1 MKKKVNKKEKED
13 KMSRKKFLIIIC
25 SFYVVFYVVCKLFL
39 LLALDVYTNNELL
52 ETKYFDAETITL
64 NFKESTD
71 KEMMVDDFAIN
82 TIKID
87 GFEEVNLI
95 EEDNYKSYEFLYETG
110 EEENAFLYLGKND
123 NLITKIND
131 YDETSIF
138 YSLNHFPVYIS
149 DMAKKSYFKKHD
161 IKDEVDL
168 VKYIRTRDKKTSN
181 FFTSLYT
188 IKERYFF
195 YLIENNL
202 PNINSSFKFIDG
214 TYKGYVY
221 KTYNMLYY
229 VFDIGNGEI
238 RFLTLYNL
246 NYFDDNKVNE
256 ILENLI
262 IK

>member
-1 MKKKVNKKEKED
+1 MSKTKKKE
-13 KMSRKKFLIIIC
+13 KMSRKKFLIIVC
-25 SFYVVFYVVCKLFL
+25 SIYLVFYIVCKLFL

-52 ETKYFDAETITL
+52 DTKYFDASTVTL
-64 NFKESTD
+64 KFDDKSD
-71 KEMMVDDFAIN
+71 KEMLLNDFYIN
-82 TIKID
+82 TLKLD
-87 GFEEVNLI
+87 GFEEMNHI
-95 EEDNYKSYEFLYETG
+95 TEGSYESYEFLYETG
-110 EEENAFLYLGKND
+110 EDENAYLYLGKND

-138 YSLNHFPVYIS
+138 YSLNHFPVYLS
-149 DMAKKSYFKKHD
+149 DLTKKSFFNKHD

-181 FFTSLYT
+181 FFTPIYT

-202 PNINSSFKFIDG
+202 PNINSSFQFIDG

-221 KTYNMLYY
+221 KTYNMVYY
-229 VFDIGNGEI
+229 VFDLGNGEI

-246 NYFDDNKVNE
+246 NYFDENKVKE
-256 ILENLI
+256 ILNNLI

>member
-1 MKKKVNKKEKED
+1 MSKKDNVKE
-13 KMSRKKFLIIIC
+13 KMSRKKFLIIVC
-25 SFYVVFYVVCKLFL
+25 SCYLVFYVVCKLFL
-39 LLALDVYTNNELL
+39 LFALDIYTNNDLL
-52 ETKYFDAETITL
+52 EKKYFDSETIKL
-64 NFKESTD
+64 DINKQSD
-71 KEMMVDDFAIN
+71 KELMLDDFAIN
-82 TIKID
+82 TLKLD
-87 GFEEVNLI
+87 GFEEMNHIV
-95 EEDNYKSYEFLYETG
+95 EGSYEAYEFLYETND
-110 EEENAFLYLGKND
+110 EENAYLYLGKDD

-149 DMAKKSYFKKHD
+149 DFAKKSYFKKHD
-161 IKDEVDL
+161 IKDEIDL
-168 VKYIRTRDKKTSN
+168 VKYIRTREKKTSN
-181 FFTSLYT
+181 FFTSIYT

-214 TYKGYVY
+214 TYKGYVM
-221 KTYNMLYY
+221 KTYNMVYY

-238 RFLTLYNL
+238 RYLTLYNL

-256 ILENLI
+256 IINNLI